1 MRGSGIIAEG
11 ETVYERQTIISLPD
25 TADMMAEISVHE
37 SSVDKVR
44 PGQRAKMVMD
54 AFPDKTFEGEVLKVA
69 PLPNQERGWFNPDLK
84 VYTTQVVIDGTHDFL
99 KPGMSAKVEILVE
112 RLEDVIIVPVQ
123 VVANQEGKKVC
134 YCLTP
139 DGVKRR
145 VVQIGS
151 FNDTFV
157 QIIDG
162 LEVGEEVLLSPP
174 RMTEAEAEPTEPTE
188 SKSESKAKDQQ
199 QPQSR
204 GPEQREHELTDE
216 AIERIMGYLVKTNPE
231 KSEEL
236 KQLRE
241 SDPEKFKAELRK
253 LMREQFRRSRRGRG
267 DTNRGAGDA
276 RVPEKR

>member
-1 MRGSGIIAEG
+1 
-11 ETVYERQTIISLPD
+11 
-25 TADMMAEISVHE
+25 
-37 SSVDKVR
+37 
-44 PGQRAKMVMD
+44 
-54 AFPDKTFEGEVLKVA
+54 
-69 PLPNQERGWFNPDLK
+69 
-84 VYTTQVVIDGTHDFL
+84 
-99 KPGMSAKVEILVE
+99 MSAKVEILVE

-134 YCLTP
+134 YCLSSNRIE
-139 DGVKRR
+139 RR
-145 VVQIGS
+145 VVQTGS

-157 QIIDG
+157 AITDG
-162 LEVGEEVLLSPP
+162 LEVGEKVLLSPP
-174 RMTEAEAEPTEPTE
+174 RMTEAEAEPAEPTKPTE

-204 GPEQREHELTDE
+204 GPEQKEHELTDE
-216 AIERIMGYLVKTNPE
+216 AIERIMGYLAKTNPE
-231 KSEEL
+231 KAEEL

-253 LMREQFRRSRRGRG
+253 LIEQFRESRRGRG